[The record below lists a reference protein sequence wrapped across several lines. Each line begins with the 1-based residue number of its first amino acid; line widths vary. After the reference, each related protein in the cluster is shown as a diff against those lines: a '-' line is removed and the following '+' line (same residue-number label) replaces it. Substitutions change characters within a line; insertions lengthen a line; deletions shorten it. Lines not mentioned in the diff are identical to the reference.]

1 MNIALLVS
9 ELNNDRISRICQGA
23 AYAAEKNKVT
33 LVVIPGKKL
42 QTGKISE
49 TESLYEYQCNVNYEY
64 VTKESFDAV
73 LVDIDEIGKNLLIL
87 QKEAFLGRFREI
99 SLMTLT
105 AMEGFPCAVSSKEA
119 SYEQQGY
126 EAVERI
132 VFFQKTQLMAQKTEK
147 VQIPLQTMQPEEAI
161 HIITKTSQSLL
172 QGDSQSTAENNQ
184 ILRKAEYIG
193 VKNTAILLY
202 EEEQQRLPGRKV
214 LLPEYINIREMII
227 SGKKAEIRKEGIQSR
242 TSAFLRTLMQSG
254 MKDHVWI
261 MKNLFLEE
269 NQLGIMVS
277 EMNPLFMIP
286 EADTL
291 LTTIVTGA
299 IRIFSREQKILSMK
313 KELLECQEELARD
326 DSVLDH
332 IGDQDQMTGRLNRRG
347 FFAAAYDRLKQE
359 FHEGTYA
366 VVAYVDIDS
375 IKNINDIYGREE
387 GDYSVRKVS
396 DILNLVFGEKCII
409 GRIRGDEF
417 AILLVSSEEG
427 RAEEFRSEMG
437 LQNTRLMTDNEK
449 AYMIHLQFSICEFE
463 YSDSL
468 SLREML
474 METDNNLKNIKKLQ
488 FDTELDESVLRDA
501 SDK

>member
-23 AYAAEKNKVT
+23 AYAAEQNKVT
-33 LVVIPGKKL
+33 LVIVPGKKL
-42 QTGKISE
+42 KSGKISE
-49 TESLYEYQCNVNYEY
+49 TESLYDYQCNVNYEY
-64 VTKESFDAV
+64 VTKENFDAV
-73 LVDIDEIGKNLLIL
+73 LVDIEEIGKNLLIL
-87 QKEAFLGRFREI
+87 QKEAFLSRFSDI
-99 SLMTLT
+99 PLMTLT
-105 AMEGFPCAVSSKEA
+105 AMEGFQCAVSAKEETF
-119 SYEQQGY
+119 EQQGY
-126 EAVERI
+126 EAVEKI
-132 VFFQKTQLMAQKTEK
+132 IFFQKTQMIMQKTEK
-147 VQIPLQTMQPEEAI
+147 VQIPLQKLSTEEAI
-161 HIITKTSQSLL
+161 RMITRVSQSLL
-172 QGDSQSTAENNQ
+172 QNDPTSVSANED
-184 ILRKAEYIG
+184 ILREAEQIG
-193 VKNTAILLY
+193 IRNATVFLY
-202 EEEQQRLPGRKV
+202 EEEQQHLSGRKFV
-214 LLPEYINIREMII
+214 LPEYINIREMII
-227 SGKKAEIRKEGIQSR
+227 GGKRAEIQEKGIQSR
-242 TSAFLRTLMQSG
+242 TCDFLQTLKKAG
-254 MKDHVWI
+254 MKDNVWI
-261 MKNLFLEE
+261 MKNLFLDEG
-269 NQLGIMVS
+269 QLGLMIS

-291 LTTIVTGA
+291 LTAVVTGA
-299 IRIFSREQKILSMK
+299 VRICIREKQIQALN

-387 GDYSVRKVS
+387 GDYTVRKVS
-396 DILNLVFGEKCII
+396 EILNLVFGEKCII

-427 RAEEFRSEMG
+427 RAEEFRSEMS

-474 METDNNLKNIKKLQ
+474 METDSNLKNIKKLQ
-488 FDTELDESVLRDA
+488 IDTELDESVL
-501 SDK
+501 KNEPEK